1 MFFAPILIR
10 FLPYIIAATVILGGY
25 AYIQYQDVKLEVARS
40 NILRLEDITKS
51 QDVALKQK
59 DADIE
64 RIRALSV
71 EISKKWSVAN
81 QETINLKK
89 KLTETKIGES
99 RDLGKLIS
107 KDPKIMEDRINRG
120 TRFAL
125 RCNEILSGSP
135 ILEMDKDNNICP
147 SLIIKRAN
155 K

>member
-1 MFFAPILIR
+1 MIFAPILIR

-25 AYIQYQDVKLEVARS
+25 AYIQYQNAQLEVARS
-40 NILRLEDITKS
+40 NIVKLEDITKS
-51 QDVALKQK
+51 QDIALKQK

-81 QETINLKK
+81 QETVNLKK
-89 KLTETKIGES
+89 KLTETKLGAP
-99 RDLGKLIS
+99 RDLRKLLS
-107 KDPKIMEDRINRG
+107 TDTNIMEDRINRG

-135 ILEMDKDNNICP
+135 VLETDKDNNICP
-147 SLIIKRAN
+147 SLIIKGA
-155 K
+155 KK